1 MKFLCCKTLFNDLI
15 FHPDVVAFCCA
26 KVVDE
31 LLCFKDYDGSV
42 ITKEQYLIA
51 RNKYVDNFKKGIIPD
66 VCKKCHNLEEKEWDE
81 SVGFNI
87 LSLAYKTK
95 CSICDCF
102 YCTLSKGDAQRKKE
116 VNSIKT
122 YDIRPIL
129 ENLRNENMILPGCAI
144 SVSGGECCEYP
155 DGELEYMTHFAQ
167 VNDCVIEYLTSA
179 IKYSDCIASAL
190 ATIPSKIIVSVDS
203 GTKEMYE
210 KIKRVKAYDV
220 VWKNLKKYIEVSK
233 NNPNANIFVKYII
246 IPGVNDSVDEA
257 QAFIEK
263 CKSINVKKMLID
275 MEFSFLAENQYN
287 KADGSLKETINY
299 FYKMS
304 NALKPDIHLFYTP
317 DCEFWCVK
325 QICDE

>member
-26 KVVDE
+26 KVTDE
-31 LLCFKDYDGSV
+31 LLCIEKYDGSP
-42 ITKEQYLIA
+42 ITKEQYLKA
-51 RNKYVDNFKKGIIPD
+51 RNKYVDKFKQGIIPD

-81 SVGFNI
+81 SVGFNV

-95 CSICDCF
+95 CSICNCF
-102 YCTLSKGDAQRKKE
+102 YCTLSNGDAVRKKE
-116 VNSIKT
+116 VNSMKV

-129 ENLRNENMILPGCAI
+129 EQLRNENMILPGCSI

-210 KIKRVKAYDV
+210 RIKRVKAYDI
-220 VWKNLKKYIEVSK
+220 VWKNLKKYIECAK
-233 NNPNANIFVKYII
+233 NNHKADVFIKYII
-246 IPGVNDSVDEA
+246 IPNVNDNIAEA
-257 QAFIEK
+257 EKFIKK
-263 CKSINVKKMLID
+263 CKEINCKKILID
-275 MEFSFLAENQYN
+275 MEFSWIQKNQYSQ
-287 KADGSLKETINY
+287 AEGSLKEVINY
-299 FYKMS
+299 FYKVKEEES
-304 NALKPDIHLFYTP
+304 KNCVYIDFTN
-317 DCEFWCVK
+317 DCNFWCEK
-325 QICDE
+325 QKYI